1 MNYKGLG
8 WDSHNPTRDPLI
20 AERPTAGRFTVFPK
34 PLILIIPQKGG
45 VKMSKETTAA
55 AFKIAALLNGLC

>member
-1 MNYKGLG
+1 MNYKGFG

-34 PLILIIPQKGG
+34 PLILIIPQKRR
-45 VKMSKETTAA
+45 
-55 AFKIAALLNGLC
+55 I